1 MSQFSQ
7 AYTAA
12 TIEAIGTIDD
22 LITYNGQ
29 NYQASVSEE
38 TYGNSLGD
46 GGFEVSRTLRAT
58 VVKSTAP
65 GFRLGGRVNYNER
78 VYRITGIETDEASID
93 LSLSSPDSK

>member
-22 LITYNGQ
+22 TITYAGQ
-29 NYQASVSEE
+29 DYSAVVGEE
-38 TYGNSLGD
+38 TYGNNLAD
-46 GGFEVSRTLRAT
+46 GGFEVSRGLRAT
-58 VVKSTAP
+58 LVKSTAP
-65 GFRLGGRVNYNER
+65 AFRLGGRVTYNER

-93 LSLSSPDSK
+93 IVLNSPESK

>member
-12 TIEAIGTIDD
+12 TIEAIATIDD

-29 NYQASVSEE
+29 NYQASVGEE

-46 GGFEVSRTLRAT
+46 GGFEVSRTLTAT

-65 GFRLGGRVNYNER
+65 AFRLGGRVTYADK

-93 LSLSSPDSK
+93 LSLTSPEAK